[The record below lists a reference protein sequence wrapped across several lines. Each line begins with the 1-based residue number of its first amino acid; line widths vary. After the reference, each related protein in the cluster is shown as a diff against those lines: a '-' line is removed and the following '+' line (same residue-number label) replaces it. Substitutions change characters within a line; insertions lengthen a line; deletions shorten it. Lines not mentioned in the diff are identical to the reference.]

1 MVTRAQAIAI
11 NQTPNYSKSERLD
24 SHTGLSSCDERE
36 TTQTLG

>member
-1 MVTRAQAIAI
+1 MDVGGQPTTF

-24 SHTGLSSCDERE
+24 SHAGLSSCDERE